1 MKTITLTI
9 LSLLI
14 AGFAFSEKEKTP
26 ELVIG
31 KILPKREKVDV
42 GEKKPAPDRAKPDRP
57 KHKPFPP
64 HWGKPPAIQ
73 TKDFRPLPG
82 GFGMGSSTLVHWI
95 VEHIKKDK
103 TRPVKPVRPKRPEPS
118 EEVKAKLAAVKLVQ
132 NDLSIARK
140 DLREQ
145 LKGKSR
151 EDVAEL
157 IKGFRTSQKDKF
169 EQLKVAQKALRS
181 EVRSK
186 IQTGARREE

>member
-1 MKTITLTI
+1 MKTITLTT

-14 AGFAFSEKEKTP
+14 AGFAFSEEEKTP
-26 ELVIG
+26 QLVIG
-31 KILPKREKVDV
+31 KILPKREKVDP
-42 GEKKPAPDRAKPDRP
+42 GEKKPAPDKVKPGRP

-82 GFGMGSSTLVHWI
+82 GFGMGSSTLAHWI

-103 TRPVKPVRPKRPEPS
+103 TRPVKPERPKRPEPS
-118 EEVKAKLAAVKLVQ
+118 EEVKAKLAVVKLVQ
-132 NDLSIARK
+132 KDLSIARK
-140 DLREQ
+140 DLRDQ
-145 LKGKSR
+145 LKGKSK
-151 EDVAEL
+151 EDVVEL
-157 IKGFRTSQKDKF
+157 IKGFRANQKEKF
-169 EQLKVAQKALRS
+169 EQLKVAQKALHK